1 MNVFNN
7 CQKTI
12 ETTEMALLA
21 NAIIL
26 NQLEHQ
32 EKES

>member
-12 ETTEMALLA
+12 VTTEMALLA
-21 NAIIL
+21 NAVML

-32 EKES
+32 KKES